1 MGAFIR
7 LVAIVTSVIVLLGF
21 GFFAVDE
28 MDKGSKTQQQALDR
42 ELSGSNAALD
52 VVPVSPTPDEEN
64 AREAQNS
71 SVREVV
77 DDANDVLLAP
87 FANLIDSDSSWVQ
100 HGIPALLALLLYGV
114 GLGFLANLLP
124 KERTHAADWRAA
136 ES

>member
-1 MGAFIR
+1 MPSY
-7 LVAIVTSVIVLLGF
+7 VSWQSSHPSIVLLGF

-42 ELSGSNAALD
+42 ELSGSNTEPD

-87 FANLIDSDSSWVQ
+87 FVNLIDSNSNWVH

-124 KERTHAADWRAA
+124 KERTHAGDWRAA

>member
-42 ELSGSNAALD
+42 ELSGSNAELD

-87 FANLIDSDSSWVQ
+87 FANLIDSNSSWVQ